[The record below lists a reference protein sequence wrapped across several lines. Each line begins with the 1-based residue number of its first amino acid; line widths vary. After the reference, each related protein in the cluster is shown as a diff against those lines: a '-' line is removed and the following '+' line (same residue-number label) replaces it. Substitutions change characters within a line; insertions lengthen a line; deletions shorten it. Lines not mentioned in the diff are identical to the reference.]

1 MHVCRMTFLDQA
13 EWEDLSETFK
23 ALAGVAVWSL

>member
-1 MHVCRMTFLDQA
+1 MHVCRMTCLDQA
-13 EWEDLSETFK
+13 EWEDLSEKFK